1 MFEQIYLFVMTTLFD
16 VSNLTTLTEA
26 DKALIS
32 LVALALS
39 IFITIMLLYFCYKFV
54 KWLFY
59 KIANGGGR

>member
-1 MFEQIYLFVMTTLFD
+1 MTTLFD

-26 DKALIS
+26 DKAIIS